1 MTVSIGKVAAG
12 AIFAAAL
19 AMTPGVAF
27 AQYAQATTAASPAA
41 SPVASPA
48 TTTTT
53 TGATTTTSAVTNN
66 PQTGW
71 WGLLGLAGLLGLM
84 GLRRD
89 TTVAS
94 TTYDTRP

>member
-19 AMTPGVAF
+19 AMTPGPAF

-48 TTTTT
+48 TSTTT

-71 WGLLGLAGLLGLM
+71 WGLLGLAGLLGLLGM
-84 GLRRD
+84 RRD
-89 TTVAS
+89 TSV
-94 TTYDTRP
+94 TTYETRP